1 MIMMHSRLYSRHDAP
16 GNYGKPDVPRAA
28 AIERVQQWLAVPTV
42 NIIIPGDRHA
52 DILFRFFEQ
61 LGTAG
66 NLATDAHLASL
77 AVEYRAEL
85 ASTDSDSRDSPG
97 CGGSIPLS
105 LRATSSRTSPC
116 ARRIAT

>member
-1 MIMMHSRLYSRHDAP
+1 
-16 GNYGKPDVPRAA
+16 
-28 AIERVQQWLAVPTV
+28 V
-42 NIIIPGDRHA
+42 NIITPGDRHA

-85 ASTDSDSRDSPG
+85 ASTDFRFARFAG
-97 CGGSIPLS
+97 
-105 LRATSSRTSPC
+105 LRWINPV
-116 ARRIAT
+116 I